1 MAYDS
6 PTHHLYI
13 EHTLV
18 SWSRSPGITDTY
30 SYWSVTFTG
39 WRQSA
44 VEYVSRLYAP
54 TYSHQSIP
62 QHWRHHSYPD
72 HTYVDTNPQQCSRLS
87 VEQRWRG
94 SNMIQ
99 VYTTLSSGW
108 LLTINLYLT
117 RTYSKYITNT
127 LIREVILE
135 IFIPPFHLAMCI
147 VVTLCM

>member
-1 MAYDS
+1 
-6 PTHHLYI
+6 
-13 EHTLV
+13 
-18 SWSRSPGITDTY
+18 
-30 SYWSVTFTG
+30 
-39 WRQSA
+39 
-44 VEYVSRLYAP
+44 
-54 TYSHQSIP
+54 
-62 QHWRHHSYPD
+62 
-72 HTYVDTNPQQCSRLS
+72 
-87 VEQRWRG
+87 
-94 SNMIQ
+94 MIQ